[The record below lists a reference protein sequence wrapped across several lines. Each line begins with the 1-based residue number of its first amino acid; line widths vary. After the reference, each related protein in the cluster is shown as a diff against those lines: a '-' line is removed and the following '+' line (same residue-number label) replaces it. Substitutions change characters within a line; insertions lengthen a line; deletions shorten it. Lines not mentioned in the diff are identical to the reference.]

1 MGNNFLSKLN
11 YIKLKF
17 LIAVIYDLHIFIN
30 IIHLMSSF
38 LWWSITFVVVLIVR
52 PLNKTGNLSIIL
64 PKIQKIVLYA
74 STVSIVSGFIFF
86 GINTDFQYYKLFYT
100 WWGNVVLISGIFSLF
115 VYFNIISGGGVRSI
129 FIKLKMPKK
138 FYNQTPVILF
148 SMITISII
156 LMILIS
162 KVLLMVDIL
171 FKFK

>member
-1 MGNNFLSKLN
+1 MGNSFLSKLN
-11 YIKLKF
+11 YIKSKF
-17 LIAVIYDLHIFIN
+17 LIAVIYNLDIFIS

-74 STVSIVSGFIFF
+74 STVSIISGFILF

-100 WWGNVVLISGIFSLF
+100 GWGNIVLISGIFSLF
-115 VYFNIISGGGVRSI
+115 VYFNIISGGGVRLI
-129 FIKLKMPKK
+129 LIKLKMPLK

-162 KVLLMVDIL
+162 KVLLMVDIF
-171 FKFK
+171 FKT

>member
-17 LIAVIYDLHIFIN
+17 LIAVIYELYIFIN

-74 STVSIVSGFIFF
+74 STVSIVSGFILF

-115 VYFNIISGGGVRSI
+115 VYFIG
-129 FIKLKMPKK
+129 
-138 FYNQTPVILF
+138 
-148 SMITISII
+148 
-156 LMILIS
+156 
-162 KVLLMVDIL
+162 
-171 FKFK
+171 

>member
-17 LIAVIYDLHIFIN
+17 LIAVIYELHIFIN

-64 PKIQKIVLYA
+64 PKIQKIVLYS

-86 GINTDFQYYKLFYT
+86 GIITDFQYNKLFYT
-100 WWGNVVLISGIFSLF
+100 WWGNVVLISGISSLF
-115 VYFNIISGGGVRSI
+115 VYFNIVSGGGVRSI

-138 FYNQTPVILF
+138 FYNQTPIILF